1 MFSFFKFLQNS
12 IKTLKQK
19 KGLWFTVLAVLSIT
33 GIFVSLY
40 VLTHMT
46 ESASKEVYQNI
57 SQTYN
62 KNFKNKKY
70 EKEKHF
76 KQLLISVQQN
86 TILIDSVQKSDLV
99 SVGNIIANYNKG
111 FTDAGFKTLNL
122 SFYPV
127 LNQINQYRSSVNS
140 AITSRNKIFG
150 IEVLQEGI
158 YFVLIEPIIRDD
170 KLIGVLE
177 LKEEL
182 HDLKAEYIKEDSI
195 FLFLLEERMLNKLSI
210 KARNGKYRE
219 VIEQLH
225 VEELKYDGQFY
236 AKIIENGREEYKKMM
251 DNGYSVDDSYFRA
264 SQKVSDIN
272 GNIIGIVVLGETVAD
287 SGAFVN
293 IVDKMTKTV
302 TTVALGLVIS
312 ILLFMF

>member
-1 MFSFFKFLQNS
+1 MFSFFKFLQNA
-12 IKTLKQK
+12 IKSLKQK
-19 KGLWFTVLAVLSIT
+19 KGLWFTILAVLSIT

-62 KNFKNKKY
+62 KNFKNRTFQ
-70 EKEKHF
+70 KEKDF
-76 KQLLISVQQN
+76 KQLLISIQQN
-86 TILIDSVQKSDLV
+86 TALIDAVEKNNLV
-99 SVGNIIANYNKG
+99 EVGNLVGNYNKG

-127 LNQINQYRSSVNS
+127 LNQVNQYRNSINSV
-140 AITSRNKIFG
+140 ITTTNPTFG
-150 IEVLQEGI
+150 IEVLQGGI
-158 YFVLIEPIIRDD
+158 YFVLVEPIVVNDR
-170 KLIGVLE
+170 LIGILE

-182 HDLKAEYIKEDSI
+182 HELKADYIKEDAI
-195 FLFLLEERMLNKLSI
+195 FLFLLEERMLNQLSI

-219 VIEQLH
+219 VVLNLQ

-236 AKIIENGREEYKKMM
+236 AKIIENGREEYRKMM
-251 DNGYSVDDSYFRA
+251 DDGYSVDDQYFRA
-264 SQKVSDIN
+264 AQEVSDIN
-272 GNIIGIVVLGETVAD
+272 GNIIGVIVIGETVAD

-293 IVDKMTKTV
+293 IVDNMTKTV